1 MKNIIITI
9 LAITFIGSCLN
20 LKFLSLPDEKEEL
33 LNQLKGYSRENLE
46 LIALAGDDYWRTKLP
61 KEILILRGLREY
73 IHSLNEAQI
82 RNIIVEQV
90 KTYEGL
96 TLEKLLNLSG
106 MQKTQKYDSLHDYL
120 KTIDKQN
127 LIIIALRA
135 EKFARDKKDIKD
147 VLGGLEDYINNLSD
161 LEIRNI
167 IIGFSKT
174 YPELL
179 SNGVLSEDF
188 SKKLLTHEEMKVKLS
203 EYKRYQLVHLSVSLE
218 QYEREKT
225 HIHRLGGLHDYAY
238 SLKFEELVNVC
249 MNIIIRN
256 AELCF
261 EGKLDSILN
270 RYLSDPNPILGGIE
284 DYLRDFFR
292 PELEKMALALEKK
305 RNKIEGTEG
314 LIGGL
319 HDYIFKL
326 SDDQVISIISN
337 HLVVF
342 PEVRKAGDLEEL
354 SGVVKY
360 GLRSVISQKD
370 IKIIQK
376 YCLGL
381 EKYESEKTGRPLGK
395 LSERIDSMTVE
406 DLLSYIS
413 KKVKTFPE
421 TCTEEELDKLS
432 KKLL

>member
-1 MKNIIITI
+1 MKLTIIILI
-9 LAITFIGSCLN
+9 SFSIISSCLN
-20 LKFLSLPDEKEEL
+20 SKFLELQDDKDEIL
-33 LNQLKGYSRENLE
+33 IQLNGYSKENLE
-46 LIALAGDDYWRTKLP
+46 LIALAGDDYWRSKMP

-73 IHSLNEAQI
+73 IHSLNESQLK
-82 RNIIVEQV
+82 NIIVEQI
-90 KTYEGL
+90 KAYEV

-106 MQKTQKYDSLHDYL
+106 LQLTQKYDSLHDYL
-120 KTIDKQN
+120 KIIDKKN
-127 LIIIALRA
+127 LIVIALRA
-135 EKFARDKKDIKD
+135 EKFAREKKAIKD
-147 VLGGLEDYINNLSD
+147 VLGGLEDYINNLSEV
-161 LEIRNI
+161 EIRNI
-167 IIGFSKT
+167 IIDFSKT

-188 SKKLLTHEEMKVKLS
+188 TKKLLTNDEIKSKLN
-203 EYKRYQLVHLSVSLE
+203 EYKRYQLIHLSVSLE

-238 SLKFEELVNVC
+238 TLKFEELVNVC

-256 AELCF
+256 AELGF
-261 EGKLDSILN
+261 EGKLDFILN
-270 RYLSDPNPILGGIE
+270 KYLSDPNPILGGIE

-292 PELEKMALALEKK
+292 PELEKMALALEEK
-305 RNKIEGTEG
+305 RNKLEGTVG

-337 HLVVF
+337 HLIVF
-342 PEVRKAGDLEEL
+342 PEVRKAGDLEQL

-360 GLRSVISQKD
+360 GLRSVINQKD

-381 EKYESEKTGRPLGK
+381 EKYESEKTGRPLGN
-395 LSERIDSMTVE
+395 LSENIDNMTTE
-406 DLLSYIS
+406 DLLNYIS
-413 KKVKTFPE
+413 RKMKIFPE
-421 TCTEEELDKLS
+421 KCSEEELNKLI
-432 KKLL
+432 L